1 MRVLAVSLSLALAM
15 LGTAGEALAHK
26 MKLFATAEGAV
37 VSGYVYFSPGGRAQ
51 DAMITAA
58 TPDGST
64 VFQGRT
70 NEQGEFRF
78 EARQRADHMIAADG
92 GDGHEASFTIRAAEL
107 PESLPA
113 APQPGAAPVPP
124 PAAPVAT
131 PAAATP
137 AAPSAV
143 SPPPADLVAL
153 IEQAVARQVRPLRE
167 QLDAYEESV
176 RWHDVLGGIGY
187 IVGLAGLAYGYAARA
202 AGRPRRRVPAG
213 REETAR

>member
-1 MRVLAVSLSLALAM
+1 MTVRALSPALAPIVALAV

-37 VSGYVYFSPGGRAQ
+37 VTGYVYFSPGGQAQ
-51 DAMITAA
+51 DAMVTAA
-58 TPDGST
+58 TPDGTT

-78 EARQRADHMIAADG
+78 EALRRADHVIAADG
-92 GDGHEASFTIRAAEL
+92 GDGHDTRFTIRAAEL

-113 APQPGAAPVPP
+113 GPQPGAAAPAPP
-124 PAAPVAT
+124 PGA
-131 PAAATP
+131 PAAATAAVP
-137 AAPSAV
+137 AA
-143 SPPPADLVAL
+143 SPPPADLAAL

-176 RWHDVLGGIGY
+176 RWHDMLGGIGY

-202 AGRPRRRVPAG
+202 AGRSRRRVSASK
-213 REETAR
+213 EETAR

>member
-1 MRVLAVSLSLALAM
+1 MKARVLSLTLALTV
-15 LGTAGEALAHK
+15 LGTAGDALAHK
-26 MKLFATAEGAV
+26 MKLFATAEGTV

-58 TPDGST
+58 TPGGT
-64 VFQGRT
+64 AVFQGRT

-78 EARQRADHMIAADG
+78 EVRQRVDHLIAADG
-92 GDGHEASFTIRAAEL
+92 GDGHEAGFTIRAAEL

-113 APQPGAAPVPP
+113 GSQEAAAQAPPSTAAAAPAPVHASSAPP
-124 PAAPVAT
+124 P
-131 PAAATP
+131 
-137 AAPSAV
+137 PS
-143 SPPPADLVAL
+143 SADLAAL

-167 QLDAYEESV
+167 QLDAYEDSV

-202 AGRPRRRVPAG
+202 SGQRRRVPTGKEATV
-213 REETAR
+213 R